1 MTTSIPA
8 DPTGRRFRL
17 VSPDGRVAAQ
27 VAQVGASLR
36 SLEVGGRAL
45 IPPYPDDVP
54 TPSAS
59 GITLVPWPNRIRDGR
74 WTQRGETRQLPITEP
89 KTGSASH
96 GLLRFMPYQPT
107 DAAADMS
114 AVTGGPAAAAES
126 AAASSITLAATV
138 FPQTGYPFHLE
149 TSVQYT
155 ATSDGIAAT
164 HRLTNVGR
172 EDAPVALGIHPYF
185 CLGGVDTADLALT
198 VPAASFFELD
208 ERLLPVA
215 ERPVDAGNDLR
226 SPRRVGDLDL
236 NVAYGE
242 LTRDADDRVRC
253 VLEAPDGQRV
263 TLWLGAGF
271 DHVQVFTMNT
281 YPGQDLA
288 LALEPMTAP
297 PDAFNSGQHL
307 RWLTPGETWEL
318 NWGVEH
324 TPSTDHV

>member
-8 DPTGRRFRL
+8 DPTGRRFHL
-17 VSPDGRVAAQ
+17 VSPDGRVTAQ

-36 SLEVGGRAL
+36 SLEVDGRAL

-114 AVTGGPAAAAES
+114 AT
-126 AAASSITLAATV
+126 ASSVTLAATV

-149 TSVQYT
+149 TTVQYT
-155 ATSDGIAAT
+155 ATSDGIAAV

-172 EDAPVALGIHPYF
+172 EDAPAALGIHPYF

-198 VPAASFFELD
+198 VPASSFFELD
-208 ERLLPVA
+208 DRLLPIA
-215 ERPVDAGNDLR
+215 ERPVDAVNDLR
-226 SPRRVGDLDL
+226 APRRVGDIDL

-242 LTRDADDRVRC
+242 LARDDDDRVRC

-281 YPGQDLA
+281 YPGQELA

-307 RWLTPGETWEL
+307 RWLAPGETWKLE
-318 NWGVEH
+318 WGVEH
-324 TPSTDHV
+324 TPPTDHW